1 MRTVLKLLVFL
12 AAIPL
17 GMLADPL
24 AKGERD
30 RAMSYLHATRKQ
42 FVDALQGVSANQAK
56 WKAAPER
63 WSVAEVAEHIAAS
76 DEFIFQIVTEK
87 IVKGP
92 AATAEQK
99 ALTKG
104 KDDLVPK
111 AVPDRS
117 QKFQAP
123 EPIAPKGTFA
133 NLDDTKRAFLTARDR
148 TIGFVEK
155 TDLSL
160 RDYVAPHPA
169 LKELDAYQWILLL
182 AAHTERHLK
191 QLQEV
196 KDSPGYPAR

>member
-1 MRTVLKLLVFL
+1 MRTVLKLMVFL

-17 GMLADPL
+17 CLTAEPL

-42 FVDALQGVSANQAK
+42 FVDAVQGVSAEQAK
-56 WKAAPER
+56 WKAGPER

-76 DEFIFQIVTEK
+76 EAFIFQIVTEK

-92 AATAEQK
+92 AATGEQK

-104 KDDLVPK
+104 KDELIPKVVPE
-111 AVPDRS
+111 RS

-123 EPIAPKGTFA
+123 EPIVPKGKFA
-133 NLDDTKRAFLTARDR
+133 NLDETKRAFLAARDR
-148 TIGFVEK
+148 TIQFVEK

-160 RDYVAPHPA
+160 RDYVTPHPA
-169 LKELDAYQWILLL
+169 MKELDAYQWILFL
-182 AAHTERHLK
+182 AAHSERHLR

>member
-1 MRTVLKLLVFL
+1 MRTVLTLIVILTALPLCVF
-12 AAIPL
+12 
-17 GMLADPL
+17 GDPL

-42 FVDALQGVSANQAK
+42 FVDAVRGVSAEQAK
-56 WKAAPER
+56 WKAGPDR
-63 WSVAEVAEHIAAS
+63 WSVSEVAEHIAVS
-76 DEFIFQIVTEK
+76 EEFLFQIVTGRL
-87 IVKGP
+87 VKGP
-92 AATAEQK
+92 AATEEQK

-104 KDDLVPK
+104 KDELIAK
-111 AVPDRS
+111 AVPERS

-123 EPIAPKGTFA
+123 EPIVPKGKFA
-133 NLDDTKRAFLTARDR
+133 SLDETTREFLASRDR
-148 TIGFVEK
+148 TIRFIEK

-160 RDYVAPHPA
+160 RDYVSPHPA
-169 LKELDAYQWILLL
+169 MKELDAYQWILLL

>member
-1 MRTVLKLLVFL
+1 MRTVLKLMVFL
-12 AAIPL
+12 AAISL
-17 GMLADPL
+17 SLTAEPL

-42 FVDALQGVSANQAK
+42 FADAVQGVSGAQAK
-56 WKAAPER
+56 WKAGPDR
-63 WSVAEVAEHIAAS
+63 WSVAEVAEHIAVS
-76 DEFIFQIVTEK
+76 EEFIFQIVTEK
-87 IVKGP
+87 LLKGP
-92 AATAEQK
+92 AATGEQK

-104 KDDLVPK
+104 KDEIIPK
-111 AVPDRS
+111 AVPERS

-123 EPIAPKGTFA
+123 EPIVPTGKFA
-133 NLDDTKRAFLTARDR
+133 NLDETRRAFLTARDR
-148 TIGFVEK
+148 TIEFVEK

-196 KDSPGYPAR
+196 KDSPGFPAR